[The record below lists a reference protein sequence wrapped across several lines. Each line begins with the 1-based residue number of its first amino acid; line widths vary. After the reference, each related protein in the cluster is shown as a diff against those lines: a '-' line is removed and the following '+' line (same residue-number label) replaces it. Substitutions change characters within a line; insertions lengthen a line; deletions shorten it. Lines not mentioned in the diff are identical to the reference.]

1 MTVAAE
7 SLETAK
13 TLLRTTV
20 RGRLA
25 AMTPAERE
33 AESRAIC
40 DRALDFP
47 PLAAAGCVLA
57 YMPMASEVDIR
68 PLLGA
73 LLGRGV
79 GVCLPRVEW
88 GSQRMVPVPIGD
100 LERDLGPSE
109 RGVRQP
115 RAAIAPVSAESVQ
128 VVVVP
133 GLAFDGEGGRLGRG
147 GGFYDRWLGDRAD
160 GVRAL
165 GVAFACQV
173 VGRVPMGSHDRRV
186 DAVVTATG
194 LLASGRAGQGGWTE
208 STEG

>member
-1 MTVAAE
+1 
-7 SLETAK
+7 
-13 TLLRTTV
+13 
-20 RGRLA
+20 
-25 AMTPAERE
+25 MTPDQRE

-40 DRALDFP
+40 DRAMNWQ

-68 PLLGA
+68 PMIEA

-79 GVCLPRVEW
+79 TVCLPRVEW
-88 GSQRMVPVPIGD
+88 GSQQMAPVPIGD

-115 RAAIAPVSAESVQ
+115 RADIAPADARSVQ

-133 GLAFDGEGGRLGRG
+133 GLAFDNEGGRLGRG
-147 GGFYDRWLGDRAD
+147 GGFYDRWLADRAD
-160 GVRAL
+160 GVLTL

-173 VGRVPMGSHDRRV
+173 VERVPMEPHDRRV
-186 DAVVTATG
+186 DAVVTAKT
-194 LLASGRAGQGGWTE
+194 LLAAGGPGQAGWTE

>member
-7 SLETAK
+7 PIETAK
-13 TLLRTTV
+13 ALLRTTV

-25 AMTPAERE
+25 AMTGGVRE

-40 DRALDFP
+40 DRAMDWQ

-68 PLLGA
+68 PMIET

-79 GVCLPRVEW
+79 RVCLPRVEW
-88 GSQRMVPVPIGD
+88 ESRLIVPVPIGD

-115 RAAIAPVSAESVQ
+115 RADIAPADADSVQ

-133 GLAFDGEGGRLGRG
+133 GLAFDDGGGRLGRG

-160 GVRAL
+160 GVLAL

-173 VGRVPMGSHDRRV
+173 VERVPMERHDRRV
-186 DAVVTATG
+186 DGVVTPTT
-194 LLASGRAGQGGWTE
+194 LLAAGGPGQAGWTE